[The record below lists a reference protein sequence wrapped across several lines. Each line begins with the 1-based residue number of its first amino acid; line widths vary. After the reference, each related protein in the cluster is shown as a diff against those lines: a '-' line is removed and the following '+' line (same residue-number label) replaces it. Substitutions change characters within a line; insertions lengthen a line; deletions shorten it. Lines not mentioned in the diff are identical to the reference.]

1 LFHAGPR
8 LAARPPASGIL
19 APNAEYRVPR
29 GREERNPITALG
41 SAAAAPAVTTLQ
53 NYIAGGWRAADAAE
67 ALPSHNPANAELL
80 AQVPLSGPGDVDAA
94 VTAARE
100 ALPAWRATP
109 PQVRAR
115 AVFALRDVLDRH
127 RDELGRIVTTDMGK
141 TLSDAVGEVG
151 RGIESVE
158 VACGAPSLLKGDNL
172 EQVAGGVDVEMV
184 RQPVGVVAAITPF
197 NFPAMIPLWFL
208 PFAVACGNTFVLK
221 PSEQDPLASVR
232 IFELID
238 EANIFPAGVVNL
250 VHGAHEAVNALL
262 DHPGVD
268 AVSFVGSAG
277 TADHVYRRAATAGKR
292 VQALGGAKNSMIV
305 MPDADPRLM
314 AQGVVSSAFGAAG
327 QRCLAGSVA
336 VLVGSGEE
344 QDRSLDRIVSAARG
358 LRTGDGADPAVDVC
372 PVVSPAARE
381 RIEAEIGRATGEGG
395 NVVLDGRNGGGA
407 GGAELGPTILDGLQA
422 GTRMVDEEIFGPVLS
437 VVRVPDLETAI
448 ERVNSSRF
456 GNAAVIFT
464 SSGHA
469 AREFRFGVQSGMLGV
484 NVGVAAPVAW
494 FPFAGWKASFNGDLH
509 ANGQDAIEFYT
520 RKKVVTERWS

>member
-1 LFHAGPR
+1 VSLE
-8 LAARPPASGIL
+8 L
-19 APNAEYRVPR
+19 R
-29 GREERNPITALG
+29 GRTDITALG
-41 SAAAAPAVTTLQ
+41 STTAAPAVATLQ
-53 NYIAGGWRAADAAE
+53 NYVGGGWRAAAATGTV
-67 ALPSHNPANAELL
+67 PSHNPANAELL
-80 AQVPLSGPGDVDAA
+80 AQVPLSGTDDVDAA
-94 VTAARE
+94 VAAARA
-100 ALPAWRATP
+100 ALPGWRATP

-115 AVFALRDVLDRH
+115 ALFALRDLLDRH
-127 RDELGRIVTTDMGK
+127 RSELGRIVTKDMGK
-141 TLSDAVGEVG
+141 TLSDALGEVG

-232 IFELID
+232 IFELI
-238 EANIFPAGVVNL
+238 EETGKFPPGVVNL
-250 VHGAHEAVNALL
+250 VHGAHDAVNALL
-262 DHPGVD
+262 DHPGVN

-277 TADHVYRRAATAGKR
+277 TADHVYRRAAATGKR

-305 MPDADPRLM
+305 MPDADPQLM
-314 AQGVVSSAFGAAG
+314 AQGVASSAFGAAG
-327 QRCLAGSVA
+327 QRCLAGSIA
-336 VLVGSGEE
+336 VLVGSPSE
-344 QDRSLDRIVSAARG
+344 QDHSLERILTAARA

-381 RIEAEIGRATGEGG
+381 RIEAEIEGAAG
-395 NVVLDGRNGGGA
+395 GGARVVLDGRNGGGA
-407 GGAELGPTILDGLQA
+407 AGAELGPTIVDDLQP
-422 GTRMVDEEIFGPVLS
+422 GMRMVEEEVFGPVLS
-437 VVRVPDLETAI
+437 IVRVPDLPAAI

-464 SSGHA
+464 SSGGA
-469 AREFRFGVQSGMLGV
+469 ARDFRFGVEAGMLGV
-484 NVGVAAPVAW
+484 NIGVAAPVAW

-509 ANGQDAIEFYT
+509 ANGNDAIEFYT
-520 RKKVVTERWS
+520 HKKVVTERWS